1 MAETD
6 GITGTCFSATHQV
19 HRNQCIEGGGDVTG
33 RADTEQIH
41 FLLRRVTVD
50 GAFTRPPVQL
60 SDRFSLMETENR
72 SAG

>member
-1 MAETD
+1 MLL
-6 GITGTCFSATHQV
+6 
-19 HRNQCIEGGGDVTG
+19 HRNQCIEGGGGVTR

-41 FLLRRVTVD
+41 FLLRCANVD
-50 GAFTRPPVQL
+50 GAFTRLPVQL